1 MPDTH
6 ATGRAPHDANAPDDA
21 CTSDDAAVEVR
32 CLGDFSVTLQG
43 TPVLKWRAG
52 KARHLFQ
59 YLVMN
64 RGRLML
70 REHLYEALW
79 PGSEWTPTSSSLKVA
94 MHALRQVLRTEPC
107 GQGQPAVTIEYRDH
121 GYILHADRVWVDAE
135 EMERHLEGGALAER
149 RGDTAAATAHYWQT
163 VTLYRGEFLPGET
176 TDWVTEQ
183 REWTR
188 STVLRALHRLRE
200 LALRDAEYAE
210 ATQYCRQILD
220 VDPYQEEAYQTLM
233 YVHGKRGE
241 LGSVKS
247 WHDVCARRLS
257 QGLDAQP
264 APRTRRLLDDALHGR
279 LAPLM

>member
-1 MPDTH
+1 MHDKYAISH
-6 ATGRAPHDANAPDDA
+6 APHDAGA
-21 CTSDDAAVEVR
+21 SDDAAVVVR
-32 CLGDFSVTLQG
+32 CLGDFSVALQG

-59 YLVMN
+59 YLMMN

-70 REHLYEALW
+70 REQLYEALW
-79 PGSEWTPTSSSLKVA
+79 PGSEWTPSSSSLKVA
-94 MHALRQVLRTEPC
+94 MHALRQVLRAEADR
-107 GQGQPAVTIEYRDH
+107 QGRPAVTIEYRDH
-121 GYILHADRVWVDAE
+121 GYILLADGVWVDAE
-135 EMERHLEGGALAER
+135 EMERQVEGGALTER
-149 RGDTAAATAHYWQT
+149 HGDTAAAAAHYWRA

-176 TDWVTEQ
+176 TDWVAEQ

-200 LALRDAEYAE
+200 LALRDAQYAE
-210 ATQYCRQILD
+210 ATRFCRQILD

-279 LAPLM
+279 LAPQM

>member
-1 MPDTH
+1 MHDKYV
-6 ATGRAPHDANAPDDA
+6 TGRAADGATIADEA
-21 CTSDDAAVEVR
+21 TVEVR
-32 CLGDFSVTLQG
+32 CLGDFSVTLDG
-43 TPVLKWRAG
+43 RPVLKWRAG

-79 PGSEWTPTSSSLKVA
+79 PGNEWSPGSSSLKVA
-94 MHALRQVLRTEPC
+94 MHALRQVLRTEEDRA
-107 GQGQPAVTIEYRDH
+107 GQAAVTIEYRDH

-135 EMERHLEGGALAER
+135 EMEHHLERGALVER
-149 RGDTAAATAHYWQT
+149 HGDSTSAADHYRRS
-163 VTLYRGEFLPGET
+163 VALYRGEFLPGET

-183 REWTR
+183 RQWTR

-200 LALRDAEYAE
+200 LALHDAEHAA
-210 ATQYCRQILD
+210 ATEYCRQILD

-233 YVHGKRGE
+233 YVHGTRGE

-279 LAPLM
+279 LAQRM